1 MAASVT
7 GSQSSL
13 AEEVRGAMAAALRNR
28 NAKAVT
34 QTNRWVRFM
43 VIHAPK
49 LYREN
54 REAGLRGCVE
64 PRAWVPS
71 SQAVT

>member
-13 AEEVRGAMAAALRNR
+13 AEEVRGAMAATLRNR

-43 VIHAPK
+43 AKHAPK
-49 LYREN
+49 
-54 REAGLRGCVE
+54 V
-64 PRAWVPS
+64 V
-71 SQAVT
+71 